1 MDGCEEPCDSSG
13 RGERDDLDELIYW
26 TGMAAVAVSAITGVL
41 EAGRKPIDL
50 FGIALVAL
58 ATALGGGTVRD
69 ILLDRPVFWIHD
81 QNYVFCA
88 LGAGFATF
96 VLARLVRLPP
106 NLFLL
111 PDALGLALFTIVG
124 TQIAIVWDVPW
135 LAASVLGVITGV
147 LGGVLR
153 DMLCNEVPL
162 VFSGVLYGTAAWV
175 GALAYIGLLH
185 NGMPPGPASW
195 IAMAFIVAL
204 RLAALRWRIGV
215 PRFEARR

>member
-1 MDGCEEPCDSSG
+1 M
-13 RGERDDLDELIYW
+13 DELIYW

-69 ILLDRPVFWIHD
+69 VLLDRPVFWIQD
-81 QNYVFCA
+81 QNYLYCA
-88 LGAGFATF
+88 LGAGIATF
-96 VLARLVRLPP
+96 VLVRLVRLPA

-111 PDALGLALFTIVG
+111 PDAVGLALFTVVG

-135 LAASVLGVITGV
+135 LAASVLGVTTGV

-153 DMLCNEVPL
+153 DIMCNEVPL
-162 VFSGVLYGTAAWV
+162 VFSGVLYGTAAWA
-175 GALAYIGLLH
+175 GALAFIALWR
-185 NGMPPGPASW
+185 NGMAPGPASW
-195 IAMAFIVAL
+195 IAMAFIVVL
-204 RLAALRWRIGV
+204 RLAALRWQIGV
-215 PRFEARR
+215 PRFQTRR